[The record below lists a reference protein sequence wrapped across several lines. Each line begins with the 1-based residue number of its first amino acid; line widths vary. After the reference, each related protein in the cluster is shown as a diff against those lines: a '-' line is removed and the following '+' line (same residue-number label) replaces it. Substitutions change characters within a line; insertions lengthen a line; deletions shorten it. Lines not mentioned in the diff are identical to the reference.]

1 MYVFS
6 TLCICIYIRMP
17 NSKVQEDAGSK
28 PASFSFGSISC
39 CGAALH
45 RLFSLPKQTMTF
57 HTYHLCLSTM
67 SRA

>member
-6 TLCICIYIRMP
+6 TLRICIYIRMP

-57 HTYHLCLSTM
+57 HTYHFYLSTM